1 MLLEIL
7 LFSIFGICV
16 GCITGLIPGLHINT
30 LIPLIMGMTFLF
42 ASPYYLTVFIVS
54 LTVTWIFISYI
65 PSIFLGA
72 PQEDTSLAVLPG
84 HRLLLEGRGYE
95 AIKLTIIGGMGSLIV
110 TLILISIFSS
120 SFSYF
125 YDMLKPYIQYVIAI
139 VVLFMIFSEK
149 KLKKILFATFII
161 LLSGFFGII
170 TLGSSLVPSDN
181 IFFPILTG
189 MFGLSTI
196 IISMNEKS
204 KIPTQKEDSNLH
216 ISKINLLKSIL
227 LGSIAGTL
235 IGFLP
240 SIGVSQAATIV
251 SYLGR
256 IGETRSFLATLSG
269 IRVSHEIVSL
279 LSLYFIQTPRSG
291 ASIAIQKVLPELTFY
306 DVLLM
311 IGVIC
316 FASGIAVLMTMFLGK
331 RIPKFLAKLNYKY
344 LSLTV
349 IIFMLIMVFL
359 MTGVYGLL
367 IVFTSTSIGLLCAN
381 LGIKR
386 SHCMG
391 VLLIPSILFFSG
403 LNGVVLSI
411 LGI

>member
-7 LFSIFGICV
+7 LFSIFGVCV
-16 GCITGLIPGLHINT
+16 GAITGLIPGMHINT

-42 ASPYYLTVFIVS
+42 ASPYYLVVFIVS
-54 LTVTWIFISYI
+54 LTITWIFISYI
-65 PSIFLGA
+65 PSIFFGA

-95 AIKLTIIGGMGSLIV
+95 AIKLTLIGGMGSLVI
-110 TLILISIFSS
+110 TLILLSIFSS
-120 SFSYF
+120 TFSNF
-125 YDMLKPYIQYVIAI
+125 YDMLRPYIQYLIAI
-139 VVLFMIFSEK
+139 VVLFMIASEK
-149 KLKKILFATFII
+149 KLKKILSAAFII

-170 TLGSSLVPSDN
+170 TLGSNIIPSEN
-181 IFFPILTG
+181 VFFPVLTG

-196 IISMNEKS
+196 IISLNGKS

-216 ISKINLLKSIL
+216 ISKVNLLKSIL
-227 LGSIAGTL
+227 LGSVAGTL

-256 IGETRSFLATLSG
+256 IGETRSFLVSLSG
-269 IRVSHEIVSL
+269 IRISHEIVSL

-316 FASGIAVLMTMFLGK
+316 FTSGIAVLITMFLGK
-331 RIPKFLAKLNYKY
+331 RIPKLLAKLNYKY
-344 LSLTV
+344 LSLSV
-349 IIFMLIMVFL
+349 IIFMSIMVFL

-381 LGIKR
+381 MGIKR

-391 VLLIPSILFFSG
+391 VLLISSILFFSG

>member
-7 LFSIFGICV
+7 LFSIFGVCV
-16 GCITGLIPGLHINT
+16 GAITGLIPGMHINT

-42 ASPYYLTVFIVS
+42 ASPYYLIVFIVS

-65 PSIFLGA
+65 PSIFFGA

-95 AIKLTIIGGMGSLIV
+95 AIKLTIIGGMGSLII
-110 TLILISIFSS
+110 TLILLSIFSS
-120 SFSYF
+120 TFSNF
-125 YDMLKPYIQYVIAI
+125 YDMLKPYIQYLIAI
-139 VVLFMIFSEK
+139 VVLFMIASEK
-149 KLKKILFATFII
+149 RLRKILSAVLII

-170 TLGSSLVPSDN
+170 TLGSNIVPSEN
-181 IFFPILTG
+181 VFFPVLTG

-196 IISMNEKS
+196 VISLNGKS
-204 KIPTQKEDSNLH
+204 KIPAQKEDSNLH
-216 ISKINLLKSIL
+216 ISKVDLLKSIL
-227 LGSIAGTL
+227 LGSVAGTL

-256 IGETRSFLATLSG
+256 IGETRSFLVSLSG
-269 IRVSHEIVSL
+269 IRISHEIVSL

-316 FASGIAVLMTMFLGK
+316 FTSGIAVLITMFLGK

-344 LSLTV
+344 LCLSM
-349 IIFMLIMVFL
+349 IIFMSIMVFL

-403 LNGVVLSI
+403 LNGVVLSV

>member
-7 LFSIFGICV
+7 LFSIFGVCV
-16 GCITGLIPGLHINT
+16 GAVTGLIPGMHINT

-42 ASPYYLTVFIVS
+42 ASPYYLIVFIVS

-65 PSIFLGA
+65 PSIFFGA

-95 AIKLTIIGGMGSLIV
+95 AIKLTIIGGMGSLVI
-110 TLILISIFSS
+110 TLILLSIFSS
-120 SFSYF
+120 TFSNF
-125 YDMLKPYIQYVIAI
+125 YDMLRPYIQYLIAI
-139 VVLFMIFSEK
+139 VVLFMIASEK
-149 KLKKILFATFII
+149 RLRKILSAAFII

-170 TLGSSLVPSDN
+170 TLSSNLVPSEN
-181 IFFPILTG
+181 IFFPVLTG

-196 IISMNEKS
+196 IISMNGKS
-204 KIPTQKEDSNLH
+204 KIPAQKEDSNLH
-216 ISKINLLKSIL
+216 ISKVDLLKSIL
-227 LGSIAGTL
+227 LGSVAGTL

-256 IGETRSFLATLSG
+256 IGETRSFLVSLSG
-269 IRVSHEIVSL
+269 IRISHEIVSL

-316 FASGIAVLMTMFLGK
+316 FTSGIAVLITMFLGK
-331 RIPKFLAKLNYKY
+331 RIPKLLAKLNYKY
-344 LSLTV
+344 LSLSV
-349 IIFMLIMVFL
+349 MIFMSIMVFL

-367 IVFTSTSIGLLCAN
+367 IVFTSTSIGLLCAS

-391 VLLIPSILFFSG
+391 CLLIPSILFFSG
-403 LNGVVLSI
+403 FNGIVLSV